1 MIDMSA
7 VLAVFTVYIVGVVI
21 PGPNFVAVAHKAVS
35 ARRSEAFA
43 LVAGIVLVNLF
54 WASSALLGV
63 GMVFALF
70 PWLALAVKVAGAGY
84 LIWFGYRLIAHAAPG
99 SGIAGAACGV
109 SAGFRSA
116 FLQGVATNI
125 ANPKSVAF
133 YAAVFSSAAPAHIS
147 MPTFAAMLLE
157 VAVIASLWYGLV
169 ALVLSHA
176 PIASAYR
183 RSKAWIDRA
192 CGALIIGLG
201 IRQLLSR

>member
-1 MIDMSA
+1 MIDMPA

-54 WASSALLGV
+54 WASGALLGI
-63 GMVFALF
+63 GIIFALF

-84 LIWFGYRLIAHAAPG
+84 LIWFGYRLIAQAAPS
-99 SGIAGAACGV
+99 SGPSTVNGK
-109 SAGFRSA
+109 SGFRVA
-116 FLQGVATNI
+116 FLQGIATNI

-133 YAAVFSSAAPAHIS
+133 YAAVFSSAAPAHVS

-157 VAVIASLWYGLV
+157 VAAVASLWYGLV

-192 CGALIIGLG
+192 CGVLIISLG
-201 IRQLLSR
+201 IRQLFSR

>member
-1 MIDMSA
+1 MIDMPA

-54 WASSALLGV
+54 WASSALLGI
-63 GMVFALF
+63 GIIFALF

-84 LIWFGYRLIAHAAPG
+84 LLWFGYRLIAQAAP
-99 SGIAGAACGV
+99 S
-109 SAGFRSA
+109 SAPSTVTGKSGFRVA
-116 FLQGVATNI
+116 FLQGIATNI
-125 ANPKSVAF
+125 ANPKSIAF
-133 YAAVFSSAAPAHIS
+133 YAAVFSSAAPAHVS
-147 MPTFAAMLLE
+147 TPTFLAMLLE

-176 PIASAYR
+176 PVASAYR

-192 CGALIIGLG
+192 CGTLIIALGL
-201 IRQLLSR
+201 RQLLSR